1 MRSNNIRNKAGSVCR
16 SSSKTVEI
24 LALYKSNHGLKS
36 ISRQLKISQ
45 AAVKR
50 ILNLNGVYE
59 PPASCWNAANISA
72 QQKARVRE
80 LHKAFT
86 DVAKNASA
94 RSHQKQSPQ
103 DLELAMVRVVNR
115 NSPLRR
121 RPKTDSEKEKLAQ
134 RQRESWARGDRDHQ
148 RVKKMRVV
156 ACLKCGCEFQ
166 QTKTRRVFCTPVC
179 QGRYCGSKAA
189 GKTKKHPLPN
199 GTCRA
204 EVERWRYKNDPA
216 FRLRFILK
224 RKMQRFI
231 SGQKTSGA
239 MERLLGCSLDQ
250 LRAHIESQ
258 FRHGMDWGNQ
268 GIGIGRWQ
276 IDHILPQSIFSPTF
290 EQQMICWN
298 WQNLRP
304 IWGTENAK
312 KGSRIIPGK
321 SQLPLPI
328 CHS

>member
-1 MRSNNIRNKAGSVCR
+1 MNQNRSQTAKQICKRPRRISPEHRARASERMKAQRAEPSFKEAFQNAMM
-16 SSSKTVEI
+16 SKRE
-24 LALYKSNHGLKS
+24 ARK
-36 ISRQLKISQ
+36 KISCIQ
-45 AAVKR
+45 CGKKFLIR
-50 ILNLNGVYE
+50 MSGDQKFCGRLC
-59 PPASCWNAANISA
+59 SNAGYIP
-72 QQKARVRE
+72 
-80 LHKAFT
+80 H
-86 DVAKNASA
+86 
-94 RSHQKQSPQ
+94 
-103 DLELAMVRVVNR
+103 
-115 NSPLRR
+115 
-121 RPKTDSEKEKLAQ
+121 
-134 RQRESWARGDRDHQ
+134 
-148 RVKKMRVV
+148 
-156 ACLKCGCEFQ
+156 C
-166 QTKTRRVFCTPVC
+166 
-179 QGRYCGSKAA
+179 
-189 GKTKKHPLPN
+189 KKHPLPK
-199 GTCRA
+199 TATRA

-239 MERLLGCSLDQ
+239 MERLLGCSLEQ

-268 GIGIGRWQ
+268 GTGVGRWQ

-312 KGSRIIPGK
+312 KGARIMPGK
-321 SQLPLPI
+321 SQLPLPL

>member
-1 MRSNNIRNKAGSVCR
+1 MNQNK
-16 SSSKTVEI
+16 
-24 LALYKSNHGLKS
+24 
-36 ISRQLKISQ
+36 SQ
-45 AAVKR
+45 AAKKAWERPESLLWRLR
-50 ILNLNGVYE
+50 I
-59 PPASCWNAANISA
+59 AARS
-72 QQKARVRE
+72 RE
-80 LHKAFT
+80 RMKELWKQTEFRA
-86 DVAKNASA
+86 ASA
-94 RSHQKQSPQ
+94 ERMKAQHADPSFKEALKSAMNKRRIMNRKEISCIQCGKKFEITINCDQQFCGRSCSIEGYIPH
-103 DLELAMVRVVNR
+103 N
-115 NSPLRR
+115 
-121 RPKTDSEKEKLAQ
+121 
-134 RQRESWARGDRDHQ
+134 
-148 RVKKMRVV
+148 
-156 ACLKCGCEFQ
+156 
-166 QTKTRRVFCTPVC
+166 
-179 QGRYCGSKAA
+179 
-189 GKTKKHPLPN
+189 KKHPLPK
-199 GTCRA
+199 TATRA

-268 GIGIGRWQ
+268 GTGIGRWQ

-328 CHS
+328 CHF